1 MKKQEQ
7 KIYIKKAIDA
17 LPEIE
22 SVVISLFYMDECS
35 IQEIVAITKL
45 TESNVK
51 VKLHRARKALK
62 ASLEGLLQ
70 QEMKSII

>member
-1 MKKQEQ
+1 MKNKEQ
-7 KIYIKKAIDA
+7 KIYVKKAIEA

-22 SVVISLFYMDECS
+22 SSVISLFYMDECS
-35 IQEIVAITKL
+35 IKEIVEITKL
-45 TESNVK
+45 TESNVM

-62 ASLEGLLQ
+62 ANLEGLLQ